1 MRIINLGFKPQDV
14 DEMLKHQKTTPYY
27 ECLAVDEILRAY
39 PYETTLRMAIRMFLL
54 GYIEGKRA
62 ERARRK
68 KS

>member
-14 DEMLKHQKTTPYY
+14 DKMLKHQKITPYY
-27 ECLAVDEILRAY
+27 ECLAVDEILRTY
-39 PYETTLRMAIRMFLL
+39 PYETTSRMAKRMFLL

-68 KS
+68 K